1 MILWERK
8 RNVVGDEYGRPN
20 TGASITGKN
29 SGNGALPTRES
40 ARQLA
45 ATANRRFE
53 FDKRRAPVNAATL
66 CRRVIRG
73 IRRER
78 SSRSNYGM
86 SIERKELMRRIIV
99 FLVCVMIAP
108 LAFAQP
114 VPNTSVVKHTGQ
126 TTRAPTQITTGAVK
140 VGTVTAFNPGL
151 RPVDPPSPIVV
162 QSSPDTK
169 PVSYMLGKRVR
180 FVDKD
185 GGAFDPRLVRP
196 GTRVK
201 LGFDRR
207 GRVSLVVVVERE

>member
-1 MILWERK
+1 MGTK

-53 FDKRRAPVNAATL
+53 FDRRRAPVNAATL

-180 FVDKD
+180 FVYKD
-185 GGAFDPRLVRP
+185 GRAIDPHLVRA
-196 GTRVK
+196 GTRVE

-207 GRVSLVVVVERE
+207 HKVSLVVVVARE